1 MITHKKKQWK
11 ATSDEDDDDYSHYL
25 IIISKQSMF
34 LLKQQQQQLDSGWT
48 QNEFFTFKNREKEEE
63 VDSKQTHTQSVN
75 RKKQFNRI

>member
-1 MITHKKKQWK
+1 
-11 ATSDEDDDDYSHYL
+11 
-25 IIISKQSMF
+25 MF